1 MLFLASDMS
10 IIKKWAIY
18 GTQVYVKSNVVKA
31 IRFNLLGPPRF
42 ARGAE

>member
-18 GTQVYVKSNVVKA
+18 VTQVYVKLPIVKA

-42 ARGAE
+42 AQGAE